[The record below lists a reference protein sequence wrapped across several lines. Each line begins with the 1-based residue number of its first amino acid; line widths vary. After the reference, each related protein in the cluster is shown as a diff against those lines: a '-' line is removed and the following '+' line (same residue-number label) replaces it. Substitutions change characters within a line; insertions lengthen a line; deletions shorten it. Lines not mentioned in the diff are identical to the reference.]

1 MKILFLTFYYRPDM
15 CAGSFRATPLAEA
28 LARLAP
34 PGSQIDVVTTEP
46 NRYRSFAAETH
57 DAEAPAGMTV
67 VRIPLPKHQS
77 GMLDQSRAFTV
88 YARAVRRYVAKR
100 HYDLVFATSSRLMT
114 AVLGAWIAS
123 RKGARLYLDLRDI
136 FADAIEDV
144 LPHSAGSVVK
154 PVFSALEAFA
164 LRRAAKVNLVSEG
177 FSDYFTARYPRQ
189 RFAFFTNGVD
199 DEFVAA
205 SSHPSHGSARR
216 NQTLPLTVLYAGNIG
231 EGQGLHAIVP
241 ALAER
246 LRGRVRFRIIG
257 DGGRR
262 RVLESALKKTAGS
275 VELLPPMNRDR
286 LLDAYRDADVL
297 FLHLNDCDAFR
308 KVLPSKI
315 FEYAAL
321 GKPVWAGVSG
331 FAANFIKAE
340 IENAAVFEPCNVDEA
355 ERSFESLAIRD
366 TPRPDFV
373 SRYARANIS
382 RRMALDIIETGGG
395 S

>member
-46 NRYRSFAAETH
+46 NRYRSFAAEAR
-57 DAEAPAGMTV
+57 DSEVPAGMTV

-77 GMLDQSRAFTV
+77 GMLDQSKAFTV

-123 RKGARLYLDLRDI
+123 RKDARLYLDLRDI
-136 FADAIEDV
+136 FVDAIEDV

-154 PVFSALEAFA
+154 PLFSALEAFA
-164 LRRAAKVNLVSEG
+164 LRRAAKVNLVSQG
-177 FSDYFTARYPRQ
+177 FSDYFSTRYPQQ

-205 SSHPSHGSARR
+205 SLRHSESSARR
-216 NQTLPLTVLYAGNIG
+216 NQSLPLTVLYAGNIG

-257 DGGRR
+257 DGGRK
-262 RVLESALKKTAGS
+262 RVLESALKKTAAS
-275 VELLPPMNRDR
+275 VELLPPVDRGR
-286 LLDAYRDADVL
+286 LLDAYREADVL
-297 FLHLNDCDAFR
+297 FLHLNDCEAFR

-331 FAANFIKAE
+331 FAAEFIKAE
-340 IENAAVFEPCNVDEA
+340 IDNAVVFEPCNVDDA
-355 ERSFESLAIRD
+355 VRSFESLAIMD

-373 SRYARANIS
+373 SRFARSNIS

>member
-1 MKILFLTFYYRPDM
+1 M

-34 PGSQIDVVTTEP
+34 SGSQIDVVTTEP
-46 NRYRSFAAETH
+46 NRYHLFAAETRN
-57 DAEAPAGMTV
+57 AESSAGMTI

-88 YARAVRRYVAKR
+88 YARAVRNYVAKR
-100 HYDLVFATSSRLMT
+100 QYDLVFATSSRLMT
-114 AVLGAWIAS
+114 AVLGAWVAS

-136 FADAIEDV
+136 FADAIQDV
-144 LPHSAGSVVK
+144 LPHSTGTVVK
-154 PVFSALEAFA
+154 PIFSALEAFA
-164 LRRAAKVNLVSEG
+164 LRRADKVNLVSAG
-177 FSDYFTARYPRQ
+177 FSDYFSARYPRQ

-205 SSHPSHGSARR
+205 SAQPSRGCGRR
-216 NQTLPLTVLYAGNIG
+216 DHTLPLTVVYAGNIG
-231 EGQGLHAIVP
+231 EGQALHAIVP

-262 RVLESALKKTAGS
+262 GVLESALKKTTAS
-275 VELLPPMNRDR
+275 VELLPPVNRDR
-286 LLDAYRDADVL
+286 LLDAYREADVL
-297 FLHLNDCDAFR
+297 FLHLNDCEAFR

-331 FAANFIKAE
+331 FAAEFIKAE
-340 IENAAVFEPCNVDEA
+340 IANAVAFEPCNVDDGV
-355 ERSFESLAIRD
+355 RSFESLAIMD

-382 RRMALDIIETGGG
+382 RRMALDIIDTAGG